1 MRILVACDS
10 FKECCSATTVCQ
22 SIASGLKSSDLEVD
36 VCPLADGGEGT
47 LDVIAQSTPLT
58 REPVT
63 VTGPLGESV
72 LAEIGWFDAQVA
84 LIESAKCIGLGL
96 VREPQQNPLL
106 TTSFGLGELVRHA
119 QCRGARRVVVALGG
133 SSTVDGGI
141 GMAQALGV
149 QFRGIRTPAG
159 GGDLAH
165 VSAIALINQLAS
177 TDFRVEVVTDVSSP
191 LLGAKGAVRVF
202 APQKGATVPMV
213 EDLERGM
220 THYSKLLFQACSVR
234 DDNASPSNP
243 QDLDGAVSSRGAGA
257 AGGIGFALQQLFHAP
272 ATSGLDFV
280 MRMVNFE
287 QRFER
292 ADLVITGEGRLDD
305 TSFEGKVV
313 SGVVSRAIR
322 KRVPVH
328 VICGTSTIN
337 PREWQTRGI
346 TQVHTLLDLAT
357 DLGDAKHRVRELL
370 AVAVAT
376 FLH

>member
-10 FKECCSATTVCQ
+10 FKECCSAIAVCQ
-22 SIASGLKSSDLEVD
+22 SIASGLQRSDLELD

-47 LDVIAQSTPLT
+47 LDVIAQSTPLK

-63 VTGPLGESV
+63 VTGPLAEPV
-72 LAEIGWFDAQVA
+72 LAEIGWFDGQVA
-84 LIESAKCIGLGL
+84 LIESASCIGLGL
-96 VREPQQNPLL
+96 VPEPQQNPLL

-119 QCRGARRVVVALGG
+119 QHHGARLVVVALGG

-149 QFRGIRTPAG
+149 QFQGIRTPAS

-165 VSAIALINQLAS
+165 VSAIAPIDQLAA
-177 TDFRVEVVTDVSSP
+177 TDFCVVVVTDVKSP
-191 LLGAKGAVRVF
+191 LLGVKGAVRIF
-202 APQKGATVPMV
+202 APQKGATPPMV

-220 THYSKLLFQACSVR
+220 IHYSKLLFRACSLR
-234 DDNASPSNP
+234 DESASPSNP
-243 QDLDGAVSSRGAGA
+243 QDLDGAMASLGAGA
-257 AGGIGFALQQLFHAP
+257 AGGIGFALQQLFHAT

-287 QRFER
+287 RRLER

-313 SGVVSRAIR
+313 SGVVSRAIG

-337 PREWQTRGI
+337 SREWQSRGI
-346 TQVHTLLDLAT
+346 ARVRTLLELAT
-357 DLGDAKHRVRELL
+357 DLSDAKHRVRELL
-370 AVAVAT
+370 AAAAVT
-376 FLH
+376 SI